1 MADGTISLKSSGAMR
16 GQIIWWADAD
26 VGSNTSTVTAVLQ
39 VRKGSEYSGTT
50 GTFSGHL
57 EVGSGSAD
65 ESYYGE
71 VASDWVDV
79 VTLTQTVSH
88 DSEGKATC
96 YLYGEIKGPSGTSLA
111 GVTVSGSAT
120 VTLDTIPRASSF
132 TVSGSALGSAVKF
145 TVTRKSTSYSHAI
158 TYQCGTASGTAVS
171 KTTTESLSWTP
182 PLSLA
187 EQNTK
192 GATVSVKFTL
202 TTYNG
207 STKIASTSKTVS
219 LTIPDSVAPTVSV
232 EVEDATTCYADYG
245 AYVQSKSALKI
256 TLTAEGIY
264 GSSISSQQAKFD
276 DKTYLGASSTTDAIK
291 GSGALQLV
299 ATVKDSRGKTASA
312 TVEINVLAYTPPQ
325 ISALSVTRCNADGEK
340 NAAGG
345 YLIVEFDASVTALN
359 NKNSA
364 AYTIRHKKS
373 TESAYTDVALED
385 LGGNYSV
392 QGYAYI
398 FEASKSTSHTVVL
411 AVEDDFGPI
420 TRNAVGPS
428 EVTLWS
434 KLAKGMG
441 FAFGKV
447 AERVNYLDMGWPIHM
462 NNNRLHGLPDPAE
475 ADDAATK
482 GYVDTANTAVQ
493 TAMEDFKTAVS
504 DDLSAMDKTVN
515 SKVQMTK
522 LWQNSS
528 PDSSFAAQKVSVNLS
543 NYTHVGIIYK
553 RSSSSNVFH
562 PMAIYRKS
570 ARGIFSTNSN
580 GVFVKREINGV
591 SNTYVEF
598 AAGYYFASYDSSTA
612 TASNASLIPYA
623 IYGIKG
629 VS

>member
-16 GQIIWWADAD
+16 GQIVWWSDAD
-26 VGSNTSTVTAVLQ
+26 VSSNTSTVTAVLQ

-65 ESYYGE
+65 DSYYGE
-71 VASDWVDV
+71 VASDWCDV
-79 VTLTQTVSH
+79 VTLTQTISH

-132 TVSGSALGSAVKF
+132 TVSGSALGSAVNF

-202 TTYNG
+202 TTYSG
-207 STKIASTSKTVS
+207 STGIASTSKTVS

-232 EVEDATTCYADYG
+232 AVEDATTCYADYG

-264 GSSISSQQAKFD
+264 GSTIASQQAKFD

-291 GSGALQLV
+291 GSGTLQLV

-312 TVEINVLAYTPPQ
+312 TVEINVMAYTPPQ
-325 ISALSVTRCNADGEK
+325 ISAITVTRCNADGEK

-373 TESAYTDVALED
+373 TQSAYTDAALED
-385 LGGNYSV
+385 LAGKYSV
-392 QGYAYI
+392 QGYTYI

-428 EVTLWS
+428 EITLWS

-447 AERVNYLDMGWPIHM
+447 AERVNYLDMGWPIFM
-462 NNNRLHGLPDPAE
+462 NNNRLHGLPDPE
-475 ADDAATK
+475 DDDDAATK
-482 GYVDTANTAVQ
+482 GYVDTANSTMQ
-493 TAMEDFKTAVS
+493 EAMEDFKAAVS
-504 DDLSAMDKTVN
+504 DDLSTMETAVN

-522 LWQNSS
+522 LWKNSS
-528 PDSSFAAQKVSVNLS
+528 PSSTFAGQTVSVDLS
-543 NYTHVGIIYK
+543 NYTHAGIVFKQANSSDFYYPLAIYQK
-553 RSSSSNVFH
+553 GLSGAYAASSNGTLT
-562 PMAIYRKS
+562 R
-570 ARGIFSTNSN
+570 
-580 GVFVKREINGV
+580 REISSISDKSIVFGNGMYYDQTEETNK
-591 SNTYVEF
+591 SS
-598 AAGYYFASYDSSTA
+598 AGT
-612 TASNASLIPYA
+612 LIPYM

-629 VS
+629 VT

>member
-1 MADGTISLKSSGAMR
+1 MAEGTISLKSSGAMR
-16 GQIIWWADAD
+16 GQIIWWSDTD

-50 GTFSGHL
+50 GTFSGYL
-57 EVGSGSAD
+57 EVGSGSASD
-65 ESYYGE
+65 SYYGE

-79 VTLTQTVSH
+79 VRYSQTISH

-132 TVSGSALGSAVKF
+132 TVSGTALGSAVKF

-232 EVEDATTCYADYG
+232 AVEDSTTCYADYG

-264 GSSISSQQAKFD
+264 GSTIASQQAKFD

-291 GSGALQLV
+291 GSGTMQLV
-299 ATVKDSRGKTASA
+299 ATVKDSRGKTASV
-312 TVEINVLAYTPPQ
+312 TVEIDVLAYTPPQ

-359 NKNSA
+359 QKNSA
-364 AYTIRHKKS
+364 AYTIQYKKS

-385 LGGNYSV
+385 LAGNYSV

-398 FEASKSTSHTVVL
+398 FAASKSTSHTVVL
-411 AVEDDFGPI
+411 SVEDDFGTV

-447 AERVNYLDMGWPIHM
+447 AERVSYLDMGWPIHM
-462 NNNRLHGLPDPAE
+462 NGNRLHGLPEPEDD
-475 ADDAATK
+475 DDASTKAFALLAAYPVGAVYISFSATSPASLFGGTWEK
-482 GYVDTANTAVQ
+482 IEGRFLLAASSKYSAGSEGGEAKHKLTVKEIPSHTHDFYCGPVDTPAATGSG
-493 TAMEDFKTAVS
+493 E
-504 DDLSAMDKTVN
+504 
-515 SKVQMTK
+515 
-522 LWQNSS
+522 LWPPS
-528 PDSSFAAQKVSVNLS
+528 
-543 NYTHVGIIYK
+543 Y
-553 RSSSSNVFH
+553 SSNQ
-562 PMAIYRKS
+562 
-570 ARGIFSTNSN
+570 TNSALIASAGGDQPHN
-580 GVFVKREINGV
+580 NMPP
-591 SNTYVEF
+591 YVAVYMWQRVE
-598 AAGYYFASYDSSTA
+598 
-612 TASNASLIPYA
+612 
-623 IYGIKG
+623 
-629 VS
+629 

>member
-16 GQIIWWADAD
+16 GQIVWWSDAD
-26 VGSNTSTVTAVLQ
+26 VSSNTSTVTAVLQ

-50 GTFSGHL
+50 GTFPGHL
-57 EVGSGSAD
+57 EVGSGSAE

-71 VASDWVDV
+71 VASDWCDV
-79 VTLTQTVSH
+79 VTLTQTISH

-96 YLYGEIKGPSGTSLA
+96 YLYGEITGPSGTSLA

-132 TVSGSALGSAVKF
+132 TVSGSALGSAVNF

-207 STKIASTSKTVS
+207 STTIASTSQTVS

-232 EVEDATTCYADYG
+232 AVEDSTTCYADYG

-256 TLTAEGIY
+256 TLTAEGVY
-264 GSSISSQQAKFD
+264 GSTISSQQAKFD
-276 DKTYLGASSTTDAIK
+276 DKTYLGASNTTDAIK
-291 GSGALQLV
+291 GSGKLQLV
-299 ATVKDSRGKTASA
+299 ATVKDSRGKTASV

-325 ISALSVTRCNADGEK
+325 ISALTVTRCNADGEK

-373 TESAYTDVALED
+373 TESAYTDAALED
-385 LGGNYSV
+385 LAGKYSV
-392 QGYAYI
+392 QGYTYI
-398 FEASKSTSHTVVL
+398 FEASKSTSHDVVL
-411 AVEDDFGPI
+411 SVEDDFGPI

-447 AERVNYLDMGWPIHM
+447 AERVSYLDMGWPIHM
-462 NNNRLHGLPDPAE
+462 NNNRLHGLTDPTDD
-475 ADDAATK
+475 DDAATK

-493 TAMEDFKTAVS
+493 GAMEDFKTAVS
-504 DDLSAMDKTVN
+504 DDLSKMETAVN

-528 PDSSFAAQKVSVNLS
+528 PSSTFAGQTVSVDLS
-543 NYTHVGIIYK
+543 SYTNAGIVFKQANSSDFYYPLAIYQK
-553 RSSSSNVFH
+553 GFSGAYAASSNGTLT
-562 PMAIYRKS
+562 R
-570 ARGIFSTNSN
+570 
-580 GVFVKREINGV
+580 REISSISDKSIVFGNGMYYDQTEETNK
-591 SNTYVEF
+591 SS
-598 AAGYYFASYDSSTA
+598 AGT
-612 TASNASLIPYA
+612 LVPYM

-629 VS
+629 VT